1 MEPMGIEPIQ
11 AACKAASPPWFMR
24 PLFIQCRVLSKRFQT
39 FAPRIQDFQLSTS
52 ISATSGDR
60 THDLPVDNRILIPL
74 SYGSVTL
81 SFFQSSSL
89 STQHSALLQRRV
101 KDSNLRRRLGRS
113 ALAPRRIQP
122 LCQPSSAHDRCAI
135 QRRVRDSNPQG

>member
-60 THDLPVDNRILIPL
+60 THDLPVDNRMLIPL

-89 STQHSALLQRRV
+89 STQDSALGTFRKRRV
-101 KDSNLRRRLGRS
+101 KDSNLRRR
-113 ALAPRRIQP
+113 
-122 LCQPSSAHDRCAI
+122 
-135 QRRVRDSNPQG
+135 